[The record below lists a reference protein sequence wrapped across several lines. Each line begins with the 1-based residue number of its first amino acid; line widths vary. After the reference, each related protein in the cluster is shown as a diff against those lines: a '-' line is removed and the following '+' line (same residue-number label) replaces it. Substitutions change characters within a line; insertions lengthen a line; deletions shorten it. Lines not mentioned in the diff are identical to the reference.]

1 MKQYASTTD
10 TTFELSEPEVMYTA
24 LLAES
29 AILRT
34 RLNDPNI
41 PQERKDEYDKIENIL
56 TQCNMYVVD
65 EDQYNFFL
73 KFWNKYF

>member
-34 RLNDPNI
+34 RLNDHNI